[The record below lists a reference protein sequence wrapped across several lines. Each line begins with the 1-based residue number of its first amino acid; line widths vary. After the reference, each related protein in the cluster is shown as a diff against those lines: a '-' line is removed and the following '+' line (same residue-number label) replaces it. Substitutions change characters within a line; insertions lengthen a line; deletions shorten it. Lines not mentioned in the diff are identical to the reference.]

1 MIMNVLKEDARDAS
15 LMELLYAGNLV
26 LCGESLN
33 EVMDEHGRWKAL
45 EGKNLRINVGKTKG
59 MQLLFGTKSSILKMD
74 SCGVFWMGSCNSI
87 QCKKCQRWVHQ
98 CSDAPKQVRL
108 LSGWDVF
115 VCRTCLGHNCLIE
128 KKLEFKRVF

>member
-1 MIMNVLKEDARDAS
+1 MIMNVLKEDVSDAS

-59 MQLLFGTKSSILKMD
+59 IQLLFGTKSSILKMD
-74 SCGVFWMGSCNSI
+74 SCGVCFEWVVVILFSVRNVRGGFINVLMDLS
-87 QCKKCQRWVHQ
+87 RW
-98 CSDAPKQVRL
+98 DYYQVGMS
-108 LSGWDVF
+108 LSVEH
-115 VCRTCLGHNCLIE
+115 VLVII
-128 KKLEFKRVF
+128 VQ

>member
-1 MIMNVLKEDARDAS
+1 MNVLKEDVSDAS

-74 SCGVFWMGSCNSI
+74 SCGVCFEWVVVILFSVRNVRGGFINVLMHLS
-87 QCKKCQRWVHQ
+87 RW
-98 CSDAPKQVRL
+98 DYYQVGMS
-108 LSGWDVF
+108 LSVEH
-115 VCRTCLGHNCLIE
+115 VLVII
-128 KKLEFKRVF
+128 VQ

>member
-1 MIMNVLKEDARDAS
+1 MIMNVLKEDVRDAS

-74 SCGVFWMGSCNSI
+74 SCGVCFEWVVVILFSVRNVRGGFINVLMHLS
-87 QCKKCQRWVHQ
+87 RW
-98 CSDAPKQVRL
+98 DYYQVGMS
-108 LSGWDVF
+108 LSVEH
-115 VCRTCLGHNCLIE
+115 VLVII
-128 KKLEFKRVF
+128 V

>member
-1 MIMNVLKEDARDAS
+1 MNVLKEDARDAS

-59 MQLLFGTKSSILKMD
+59 MQLLFGTKSSILKVD
-74 SCGVFWMGSCNSI
+74 SCGVCFEWVVIILFSVRNVRGGFINVLMHLS
-87 QCKKCQRWVHQ
+87 RW
-98 CSDAPKQVRL
+98 DYYQVGMS
-108 LSGWDVF
+108 LSVEH
-115 VCRTCLGHNCLIE
+115 VLVII
-128 KKLEFKRVF
+128 V